1 MNKELLEKFK
11 SVKFKTKAEILNTP
25 TFTIICDSREQI
37 PYLFHGYTCGVKK
50 SGLKTGDYS
59 IQGYEQEICIERKS
73 KEDLYSSLGQG
84 RARFEREFIRMKDYQ
99 YKALVIEAALGDVL
113 TPPAR
118 SQMNP
123 TSVLNSL
130 ISWSI
135 RYGVHIFFADT
146 RHLAEALIYQIFEK
160 FLYNKNKKAA

>member
-1 MNKELLEKFK
+1 M
-11 SVKFKTKAEILNTP
+11 P
-25 TFTIICDSREQI
+25 DFTIIVDSREQM
-37 PYLFHGYTCGVKK
+37 PYTFSGYPCSTKK
-50 SGLKTGDYS
+50 KGLPTGDYS
-59 IQGYEQEICIERKS
+59 LEEHEQEICIERKS
-73 KEDLYSSLGQG
+73 KSDLYSSLGKG
-84 RARFEREFIRMKDYQ
+84 RSRFEREFIRMQDYS

-123 TSVLNSL
+123 TSVFNTL

-160 FLYNKNKKAA
+160 FIYNKKRKAA